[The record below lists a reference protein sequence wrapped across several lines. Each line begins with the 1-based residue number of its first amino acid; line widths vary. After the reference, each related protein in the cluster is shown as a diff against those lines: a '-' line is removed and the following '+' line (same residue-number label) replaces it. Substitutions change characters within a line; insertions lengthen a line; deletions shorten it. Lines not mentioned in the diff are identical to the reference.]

1 VNSVIDA
8 FAGVD
13 ARADFRQTMPAWDNP
28 VHRDADGG
36 AMAQGRAQDRP
47 VIVFDLGGVLID
59 WNPRHLYRKLFDDEV
74 AMERF
79 LEEVCHGAW
88 NLEQD
93 RGRSFADAIE
103 EAALRYPYQR
113 SMIEAYHTRWDEM
126 LAGPIEGSVA
136 ILEELAAAGCELHAL
151 TNWSAETFPI
161 ARPRFAFLDRFET
174 ILVSGDERLVK
185 PDARIFQ
192 LLLERIAHPAQR
204 CIYIDDSPPNVAAAA
219 ALGFDAIP
227 FTSPSALRAALAGR
241 GLLVAPEV
249 A

>member
-1 VNSVIDA
+1 MPLE
-8 FAGVD
+8 GVD
-13 ARADFRQTMPAWDNP
+13 VGADFRQTLRPWDDP
-28 VHRDADGG
+28 VHQQTAVTMAGDE
-36 AMAQGRAQDRP
+36 AQGRQ
-47 VIVFDLGGVLID
+47 VVVFDLGGVLID
-59 WNPRHLYRKLFDDEV
+59 WNPRHLYRKLFDDEA

-79 LEEVCHGAW
+79 LEEVCHDAW

-103 EAALRYPYQR
+103 EAALRHPDQR
-113 SMIEAYHTRWDEM
+113 AMIEAYHSRWGEM
-126 LAGPIEGSVA
+126 LAGEIAGSVA
-136 ILEELAAAGCELHAL
+136 ILEELAEAGCELHAL

-161 ARPRFAFLDRFET
+161 ARPQFAFLERFGT

-204 CIYIDDSPPNVAAAA
+204 CVYIDDSLRNVAAAE
-219 ALGFDAIP
+219 ALGFDAIH
-227 FTSPSALRAALAGR
+227 FTSAPALRAALTDR
-241 GLLVAPEV
+241 GLLAAPEQ

>member
-1 VNSVIDA
+1 MV
-8 FAGVD
+8 
-13 ARADFRQTMPAWDNP
+13 
-28 VHRDADGG
+28 G
-36 AMAQGRAQDRP
+36 AQAQDKP

-59 WNPRHLYRKLFDDEV
+59 WNPRHLYRKLFDDEA

-93 RGRSFADAIE
+93 RGRPFAEAIE
-103 EAALRYPYQR
+103 EAALRHPDQR
-113 SMIEAYHTRWDEM
+113 AMIEAYHTRWGEM

-136 ILEELAAAGCELHAL
+136 ILEELVAAGYELHAL

-161 ARPRFAFLDRFET
+161 ARPRFAFLDRFAT

-185 PDARIFQ
+185 PDARIFL
-192 LLLERIAHPAQR
+192 LLLERIAQPAQR
-204 CIYIDDSPPNVAAAA
+204 CVYVDDSPPNVAAAA
-219 ALGFDAIP
+219 ALGFDAIH
-227 FTSPSALRAALAGR
+227 FTGPPALRAALAGR
-241 GLLVAPEV
+241 GLLAAPEQ

>member
-1 VNSVIDA
+1 
-8 FAGVD
+8 
-13 ARADFRQTMPAWDNP
+13 M
-28 VHRDADGG
+28 
-36 AMAQGRAQDRP
+36 
-47 VIVFDLGGVLID
+47 IVFDLGGVLID
-59 WNPRHLYRKLFDDEV
+59 WNPRHLYRKLFDDDA

-103 EAALRYPYQR
+103 EAALRHPDQR
-113 SMIEAYHTRWDEM
+113 AMIEAYHHALGRD
-126 LAGPIEGSVA
+126 AGGSRSR
-136 ILEELAAAGCELHAL
+136 AASRSSRSWRRGGYELHAL

-161 ARPRFAFLDRFET
+161 ARPRFAFLERFQT

-204 CIYIDDSPPNVAAAA
+204 CVYIDDSPPNVAAAA
-219 ALGFDAIP
+219 ALGFDAIH
-227 FTSPSALRAALAGR
+227 FTAPPRFAPRWPSAACSRRRSRSRCARRCAGFAAG
-241 GLLVAPEV
+241 
-249 A
+249 

>member
-1 VNSVIDA
+1 M
-8 FAGVD
+8 AGVMVE
-13 ARADFRQTMPAWDNP
+13 AQ
-28 VHRDADGG
+28 
-36 AMAQGRAQDRP
+36 AQGKP

-59 WNPRHLYRKLFDDEV
+59 WNPRHLYRKLFDDDAV
-74 AMERF
+74 MEWF
-79 LEEVCHGAW
+79 LEEVCHQAW

-93 RGRSFADAIE
+93 RGRTFADAIE
-103 EAALRYPYQR
+103 EAALRHPDQR
-113 SMIEAYHTRWDEM
+113 AMIEAYHRRWDEM
-126 LAGPIEGSVA
+126 IAGAIEGSVA
-136 ILEELAAAGCELHAL
+136 ILEELAARGYELHAL

-161 ARPRFAFLDRFET
+161 ARPRFAFLERFAT

-204 CIYIDDSPPNVAAAA
+204 CIYIDDSPPNVAAAK

-227 FTSPSALRAALAGR
+227 FTSPAALRADLARR
-241 GLLVAPEV
+241 GLLAAPEQ

>member
-1 VNSVIDA
+1 M
-8 FAGVD
+8 
-13 ARADFRQTMPAWDNP
+13 ARVMIGAQ
-28 VHRDADGG
+28 VHG
-36 AMAQGRAQDRP
+36 RP

-59 WNPRHLYRKLFDDEV
+59 WNPRHLYRKLFDDEA

-93 RGRSFADAIE
+93 RGRPFADAIE
-103 EAALRYPYQR
+103 EAALRHPDQR
-113 SMIEAYHTRWDEM
+113 VMIEAYHTRWDEM
-126 LAGPIEGSVA
+126 LAGEIEGSVA
-136 ILEELAAAGCELHAL
+136 ILEELAARGYELHAL
-151 TNWSAETFPI
+151 TNWSAETFPV
-161 ARPRFAFLDRFET
+161 ARVRFAFFERFAT

-204 CIYIDDSPPNVAAAA
+204 CIYIDDSPPNAAAAA
-219 ALGFDAIP
+219 ALGFDAIH
-227 FTSPSALRAALAGR
+227 FSSPLALRAALADR
-241 GLLVAPEV
+241 GLLAAPEQ